1 MNHRRV
7 LAILALVAGAA
18 AVVAGGPAPLGRVR
32 QVAVLAAR
40 GEGRIAAVDLAR
52 RIRARETGLRVI
64 DLRPAEA
71 FALMSVPGAV
81 SGSLDSLVGS
91 VPEPG
96 QTLVVYGDGAFPAQ
110 AWVLLTLAG
119 HQAHYLGGGLDAW
132 ESAIINPVLPAQPTD
147 AESARWI
154 EVAELSRYFGGF
166 PMTGGPR
173 LGTPPAWM
181 DRSGPAAAPIVWPR
195 RRGC

>member
-1 MNHRRV
+1 MSHRRV
-7 LAILALVAGAA
+7 LALLALVAGAA
-18 AVVAGGPAPLGRVR
+18 AVVAGGAAPLGRVR
-32 QVAVLAAR
+32 QVAALAAR

-71 FALMSVPGAV
+71 FASMSVPGATR
-81 SGSLDSLVGS
+81 SSIDSLIGS
-91 VPEPG
+91 PSRPG
-96 QTLVVYGDGAFPAQ
+96 ETLVVYGDGPFPAQ
-110 AWVLLTLAG
+110 AWILLVLAG
-119 HQAHYLGGGLDAW
+119 HQALYLGGGLEAW
-132 ESAIINPVLPAQPTD
+132 EAAIINPVLPAQPTD

-166 PMTGGPR
+166 PITGGPR

-181 DRSGPAAAPIVWPR
+181 DRSGPAPAPVAWPR

>member
-1 MNHRRV
+1 MNHRRA
-7 LAILALVAGAA
+7 LAIGALVAGAA
-18 AVVAGGPAPLGRVR
+18 ALVAGGPAPLGRIR

-52 RIRARETGLRVI
+52 RIRAREPGLRVV

-71 FALMSVPGAV
+71 FALMSVPGARSATV
-81 SGSLDSLVGS
+81 DSLLGGA
-91 VPEPG
+91 PQPG
-96 QTLVVYGDGAFPAQ
+96 QTLVVYGDGSLPAQ
-110 AWVLLTLAG
+110 AWVLLVLAG

-132 ESAIINPVLPAQPTD
+132 EAAIINPMLPAQPTD
-147 AESARWI
+147 AEAARWT

-166 PMTGGPR
+166 PVTGGPR
-173 LGTPPAWM
+173 LGSPPAWM
-181 DRSGPAAAPIVWPR
+181 DRSGAPAAPIVWPR